1 MTCSE
6 SGRCL
11 AEAVVSKFGER
22 VVPQL
27 WGGPAPLLVI
37 PNNSQPSH
45 VCAKFIL
52 AGIWLQGRLAAFP
65 APNRIFINPF
75 MVKKIE
81 QGREG
86 ALCVCIYIYIYLIFL
101 IYIYIICMY
110 IYI

>member
-11 AEAVVSKFGER
+11 AEASSGST
-22 VVPQL
+22 L
-27 WGGPAPLLVI
+27 GCSCPLACH
-37 PNNSQPSH
+37 SQPSH

-75 MVKKIE
+75 MVEKIE
-81 QGREG
+81 QGGEG
-86 ALCVCIYIYIYLIFL
+86 ALYIYNI
-101 IYIYIICMY
+101 
-110 IYI
+110 